1 MAKTVNYT
9 PEMTAKLV
17 EAYTANPT
25 KATVE
30 AMAAEFGKNVKSV
43 VAKLSREGVYIK
55 PTEVGKKGGV
65 KKADLVTA
73 ITAMVPMAD
82 NDAESLTKATMNAL
96 KAIKEALAEVEAEAD
111 TPEVD

>member
-9 PEMTAKLV
+9 PEMTKAIV

-30 AMAAEFGKNVKSV
+30 SLSKEFGKNVKSI
-43 VAKLSREGVYIK
+43 VAKLSREGVYVK

-73 ITAMVPMAD
+73 ITKMVPMAD

-96 KAIKEALAEVEAEAD
+96 KAIEAALASEAD
-111 TPEVD
+111 EADEG